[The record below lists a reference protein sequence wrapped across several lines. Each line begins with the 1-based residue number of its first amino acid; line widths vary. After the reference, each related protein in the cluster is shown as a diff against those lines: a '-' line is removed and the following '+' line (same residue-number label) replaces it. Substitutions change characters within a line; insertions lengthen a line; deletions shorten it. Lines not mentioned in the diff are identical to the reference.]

1 MDISTVR
8 KERRLTQAE
17 MAQLIGVEQS
27 TISRLERGQLSAPSR
42 RLAIRIM
49 RKTGWRHPVIADL
62 SDEQIATLEAIE
74 PWQSPAEQ
82 A

>member
-1 MDISTVR
+1 MDLTTVR

-17 MAQLIGVEQS
+17 MADLLGVEQS

-49 RKTGWRHPVIADL
+49 RQTGWRHPVIADL

-74 PWQSPAEQ
+74 P
-82 A
+82 